1 MASYISAT
9 TMGSPSRP
17 QHEILLDDGGSGGG
31 GGGGTGPLETE
42 PPMEEACPPAPS
54 SPMTAPARG
63 PTSAATAAAVA
74 STAVPAVWRSRVAQW
89 CCAVIDSVG
98 ADCGAVHRCM
108 GLLDRY
114 LEGKAARGGG
124 GGWDPSSYQ
133 VAAMASLL
141 LALRVPGTGGSGGGV
156 SSGGGLAIEH
166 MLQMRR
172 GSDVTSDRLLGT
184 LWDILDTLGAGAVRR
199 ICCRRRPSRA
209 CACASGPAAGSGSR
223 PGRALPSSAP
233 ALIPPQEDEDK
244 EDLGGVG
251 RPGPG
256 PGPGPVPRPP
266 AGRRSGL
273 TASSAVVSFD
283 DLRKAASPDCD
294 GDENPNQNQND
305 ERNPNQHE
313 TEDAASMTAP
323 GLPETEGLHAL

>member
-1 MASYISAT
+1 
-9 TMGSPSRP
+9 
-17 QHEILLDDGGSGGG
+17 
-31 GGGGTGPLETE
+31 
-42 PPMEEACPPAPS
+42 
-54 SPMTAPARG
+54 
-63 PTSAATAAAVA
+63 
-74 STAVPAVWRSRVAQW
+74 
-89 CCAVIDSVG
+89 
-98 ADCGAVHRCM
+98 
-108 GLLDRY
+108 
-114 LEGKAARGGG
+114 
-124 GGWDPSSYQ
+124 
-133 VAAMASLL
+133 MASLL

-184 LWDILDTLGAGAVRR
+184 LWDILDTLGAGTVRR

-256 PGPGPVPRPP
+256 PRPGPVPRPP

-305 ERNPNQHE
+305 VRNPNQHE